1 MVQENYLKL
10 VVNLNN
16 CSFVSLFIFFDL
28 NQ

>member
-1 MVQENYLKL
+1 MGQENYLKL
-10 VVNLNN
+10 VVKLDN